1 MKAIRVLCPATILV
15 FSAGPAYACEPA
27 VPLVFLFGIP
37 LFSLFGVVFVKAIM
51 FAVFE
56 KSLPKFRS
64 FGYMIL
70 GNLFSSLIGL
80 VLLLG
85 TVPFLIIVLFLLIY
99 AVSVR
104 PSQRFIE
111 YNPWGLMKKTSP
123 KLLAALITVLY
134 VGTFFLFSFA
144 IQAREHSSLALYWA
158 LKYVYILIGVSI
170 SIFLTTFWEEY
181 VVVSLAKKEG
191 SMLIPALKANLIAFI
206 IILAFLAA
214 KALPERMKS
223 PNYLIENE
231 NQTTVAQVE
240 QPSYSTIAESTR
252 ALPEF
257 E

>member
-1 MKAIRVLCPATILV
+1 M
-15 FSAGPAYACEPA
+15 
-27 VPLVFLFGIP
+27 
-37 LFSLFGVVFVKAIM
+37 
-51 FAVFE
+51 
-56 KSLPKFRS
+56 
-64 FGYMIL
+64 
-70 GNLFSSLIGL
+70 
-80 VLLLG
+80 
-85 TVPFLIIVLFLLIY
+85 
-99 AVSVR
+99 
-104 PSQRFIE
+104 
-111 YNPWGLMKKTSP
+111 
-123 KLLAALITVLY
+123 
-134 VGTFFLFSFA
+134 
-144 IQAREHSSLALYWA
+144 
-158 LKYVYILIGVSI
+158 SI

-252 ALPEF
+252 VLPEF